1 MVRPVGAAS
10 PHILLVE
17 DDEDD
22 RTIFLRAAER
32 SGMRAK
38 IQVAADGEAALAQL
52 HGASGI
58 LKSDRRACVVLL
70 DLNMPGMS
78 GFDLLARIRGAQETR
93 TLPVIVLTTS
103 DNMEDVMK
111 CYELGANSFITKP
124 AQLDEL
130 IDVVSEIDRYW
141 FGLVTLPSLPAQ

>member
-1 MVRPVGAAS
+1 MVMPVGAVT
-10 PHILLVE
+10 PQILLVE
-17 DDEDD
+17 DDEAD

-38 IQVAADGEAALAQL
+38 IQVASDGEEALAHL
-52 HGASGI
+52 HGTNGI
-58 LKSDRRACVVLL
+58 LKLDRRACVVLL

-78 GFDLLARIRGAQETR
+78 GFELLARIRGARETK

-130 IDVVSEIDRYW
+130 IDVLSEIDRYW
-141 FGLVTLPSLPAQ
+141 FSLVTLPSLPA

>member
-1 MVRPVGAAS
+1 MPVNAAE

-32 SGMRAK
+32 SSMRAK
-38 IQVAADGEAALAQL
+38 VQVASNGEEALAHL
-52 HGASGI
+52 HGANGL
-58 LKSDRRACVVLL
+58 LKSDRRTCVVLL

-78 GFDLLARIRGAQETR
+78 GFDLLARIRGAREMKG
-93 TLPVIVLTTS
+93 LPVVVLTTS

-130 IDVVSEIDRYW
+130 IEVVSEIDRYW
-141 FGLVTLPSLPAQ
+141 FSLVTLPTQPAY

>member
-1 MVRPVGAAS
+1 MPVTAAP

-32 SGMRAK
+32 SNMRAK
-38 IQVAADGEAALAQL
+38 IQVACDGEEALAHL
-52 HGASGI
+52 HGANSL
-58 LKSDRRACVVLL
+58 LKADRRACVVLL

-78 GFDLLARIRGAQETR
+78 GFELLTRIRGARETKG
-93 TLPVIVLTTS
+93 LPVIVLTTS

-130 IDVVSEIDRYW
+130 IDVLSEIDRYW
-141 FGLVTLPSLPAQ
+141 FSLVTLPSLPA